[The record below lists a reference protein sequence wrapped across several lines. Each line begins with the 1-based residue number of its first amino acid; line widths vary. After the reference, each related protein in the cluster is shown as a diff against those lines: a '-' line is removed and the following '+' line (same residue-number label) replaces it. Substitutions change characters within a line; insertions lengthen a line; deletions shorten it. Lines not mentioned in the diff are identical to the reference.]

1 MAFEIEIIKAQQT
14 DNHQGGTM
22 TTPNKDLIDQIQ
34 MERDRIL

>member
-1 MAFEIEIIKAQQT
+1 MAFEIEIIKAEQT
-14 DNHQGGTM
+14 DSQGGTM